1 MPMMKLHRRFRLATT
16 KGHCVQFEPDTP
28 VYVPPAIVPDA
39 VAIGALPIDGPVD
52 VVPEDA
58 PKPNTGPAEAAERER
73 ALINAFAKLVTANER
88 RAFTAGG
95 VPTAAAV
102 EDLTGFE
109 VSRREINDAW
119 AKRAEYIA
127 NGTLDAEGKWV
138 E

>member
-1 MPMMKLHRRFRLATT
+1 MPMMKLHRRYRLATT
-16 KGHCVQFEPDTP
+16 KGHAVQFEPDVP
-28 VYVPPAIVPDA
+28 VYVPPAIVSDA
-39 VAIGALPIDGPVD
+39 VAIGAVPVD
-52 VVPEDA
+52 GEVDVTPQDP
-58 PKPNTGPAEAAERER
+58 PKRNAGPADAADRER
-73 ALINAFAKLVTANER
+73 ALIDVFARLVAANER

-119 AKRAEYIA
+119 TKRAEYIA